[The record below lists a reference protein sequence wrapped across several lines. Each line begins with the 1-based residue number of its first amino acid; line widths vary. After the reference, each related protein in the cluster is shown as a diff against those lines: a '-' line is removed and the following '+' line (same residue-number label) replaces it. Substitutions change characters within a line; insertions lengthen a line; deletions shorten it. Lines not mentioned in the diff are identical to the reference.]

1 MNSMA
6 RLIIL
11 FFSLLFSSV
20 AQSSDV
26 AGTVSTA
33 LSSVSSAGLGIFTNH
48 PILTLVFA
56 GGVGLYK
63 YFGFGLGAKIDGLRA
78 EMVTKFKKLKTFV
91 AGQFTNLTEEVQAV
105 QNDVKQVGKQVGN
118 VQKDTKNINEGLA
131 KAQESQQKNT
141 EQLTSVV
148 NTSATTTQKDIGALK
163 EEVNK
168 ANTSIAAMKQLV
180 SNTDNRTNNIDGKVG
195 SLQSTF
201 AATQKVVNDIEKKLD
216 DHTKNTSTVHEN
228 MLGKLDIQ
236 SLATKDIKAEINSL
250 STAYAA
256 SAKIPTEA
264 IEKLTA
270 DIKGVDDKLI
280 KLQTDYAASATT
292 QAEDIKKLTADI
304 KKLTADIKG
313 VDDTLIK
320 LQQGISDVQ
329 TTLAK
334 VHTHTSSTHKTIKQ
348 EYGPEAQKSKLR
360 LKELNMPTIPNTK
373 KNKITNGKKNDPKPI
388 VLEVTEVNQKSVIT
402 VIKPMITAEVTQQ
415 VENLNSSILADNA
428 STNNTNNTDIF
439 SGINVERIVMAA
451 VNQAVQ
457 KLLPTMVEHCV
468 TACVNKLVSHQ
479 PQQDQLKKRFHAI
492 TGKKESSE
500 SSELKSIKD
509 MLSAQKKLFV
519 TQEKKFD
526 RAISFFSRQ
535 WERVHQENHI
545 IRQKAGQLVNTM
557 MHLTDDSFTLLKYCG
572 PLMRQIGI
580 INPGSRRALCE
591 KKATEQFKVSS
602 KTTQAI
608 EYKNKDEYAATFFAL
623 GMGVASR
630 MLCCIAG
637 TSPLQQ
643 ITGS

>member
-1 MNSMA
+1 
-6 RLIIL
+6 
-11 FFSLLFSSV
+11 
-20 AQSSDV
+20 
-26 AGTVSTA
+26 
-33 LSSVSSAGLGIFTNH
+33 
-48 PILTLVFA
+48 
-56 GGVGLYK
+56 
-63 YFGFGLGAKIDGLRA
+63 
-78 EMVTKFKKLKTFV
+78 
-91 AGQFTNLTEEVQAV
+91 
-105 QNDVKQVGKQVGN
+105 
-118 VQKDTKNINEGLA
+118 
-131 KAQESQQKNT
+131 
-141 EQLTSVV
+141 
-148 NTSATTTQKDIGALK
+148 
-163 EEVNK
+163 
-168 ANTSIAAMKQLV
+168 MKQLV

-304 KKLTADIKG
+304 KGVDDKLIKLQTDYAASATTQAEDIKKLTADIKKLTADIKGVDDKLIKLQTDYAESVKTQTEDIKKLTADIKKLTADIKG

-415 VENLNSSILADNA
+415 VENLKSSILADNA

>member
-415 VENLNSSILADNA
+415 VENLKSSILADNA